1 MGHASRKRRE
11 GYSRSLSCR
20 HFVRAAADEPLP
32 AFVRCKRIMIKSK
45 TRLLAL
51 FFVSL
56 FLLAACSEEKGD
68 QIKREVSEEA
78 GDIVNAVAPADAKR
92 PAPTAPPALT
102 SPQETI
108 TAVEVAGGLLQLPI
122 SAAQETI
129 DKWIGTLRGNLIVDD
144 SDILV
149 ENLVKLKAE
158 LAKSPIDKRRVSEVL
173 EILARETLQAGDDA
187 DNSAVTALGN
197 VLVEAADALD

>member
-1 MGHASRKRRE
+1 
-11 GYSRSLSCR
+11 
-20 HFVRAAADEPLP
+20 
-32 AFVRCKRIMIKSK
+32 MIKSK